1 MKITH
6 HKDGTYSIM
15 GMRRDDIDDLAFC
28 AGIAHGWY
36 LQHQGTIGTTDD
48 WDRNRIEEF
57 DRLGRVLS
65 DVARWGGSLGP
76 GVHLP
81 AGRSVELDSTA
92 WRGTAGRWAVVKDG
106 RAPLPELEDA
116 ATD

>member
-6 HKDGTYSIM
+6 HKDGTYSIA

-36 LQHQGTIGTTDD
+36 LRHRGTTGTFDE
-48 WDRNRIEEF
+48 WDHNRTEEF
-57 DRLGRVLS
+57 DRLTRVLS
-65 DVARWGGSLGP
+65 DAARWSGSLGP

-116 ATD
+116 ES